1 MGHRCQGFPKFR
13 AAAGGLSVAQPRLL
27 ALLGAW
33 VWAGAQAQSA
43 VVLPPVV
50 VSATTYAQP
59 LSSALPSVSVLT
71 REDIESSGAH
81 NLNSLLRQVVGVQ
94 ITSAGGPGQSGNVFI
109 RGFSGPNV
117 LVLLDGVP
125 INAQDSTGNA
135 YLSNLQTRQ
144 IERVE
149 VIRGNVSAIY
159 GSGAVGGVVLITTRG
174 AGPGPHASV
183 SVGGG
188 SQGTASTS
196 VEADASAGR
205 TELQG
210 GFSRYTT
217 QGIPSQDPV
226 QSGLPDASDG
236 YRNNTA
242 NLSIRQKL
250 APGHELGLM
259 AFDSQGRYTFDNGTV
274 GGSTHQSLFGVHSDD
289 RLSQAWT
296 SHLSLSEQTTRSSF
310 GGAYAADYRTRVDQ
324 LEWRNVV
331 RLSSAWTATGG
342 LDLQRQSIDSGG
354 TGGIPSVRRHAN
366 AEFAGLDG
374 TLAGNELQL
383 NLRHDAVGGFAAQD
397 TAYLGWGRPVGG
409 GFKLLADASSA
420 FNAPP
425 LGYLYYQVPGM
436 FGTIPNPQ
444 LKPEKAHSVEAG
456 LQWARGMQYLRATVF
471 QTQATDQWA
480 YATVDPVNF
489 IGQFQ
494 NLDSTRTRGL
504 ELSLRGARGDWSW
517 HGNLTLQDPVN
528 TSAGAGNATI
538 PLVAH
543 TLANAGLQRQLGGL
557 RLGSELHFSGPRYD
571 PYPGV
576 MLGSY
581 AVVDLSAGAKL
592 SREWSWALRVD
603 NLFDRHYQTNYGYE
617 TQPLGVFLQLT
628 WTPVGA

>member
-1 MGHRCQGFPKFR
+1 MGHRRHRFPQHH
-13 AAAGGLSVAQPRLL
+13 AAARPRLL
-27 ALLGAW
+27 ALLAVFGC
-33 VWAGAQAQSA
+33 AGAHAQSA
-43 VVLPPVV
+43 VMLPPVV
-50 VSATTYAQP
+50 VSASTYAQP
-59 LSSALPSVSVLT
+59 LSAALPSVSVLT
-71 REDIESSGAH
+71 REDIETSGAH
-81 NLNSLLRQVVGVQ
+81 NLSTLLRQMAGVQ

-125 INAQDSTGNA
+125 MNAQDSTGNA
-135 YLSNLQTRQ
+135 YLGNLQTAQ

-149 VIRGNVSAIY
+149 VIRGNVSALY

-174 AGPGPHASV
+174 AGSGPHASV

-196 VEADASAGR
+196 VEADATVGR

-226 QSGLPDASDG
+226 QSGLPNESDG

-250 APGHELGLM
+250 APGHTVGLL
-259 AFDSQGRYTFDNGTV
+259 AFDSQGRYTYDNGTA
-274 GGSTHQSLFGVHSDD
+274 GGSTHQGLFGLSSDD
-289 RLSQAWT
+289 RFTQAWT
-296 SHLSLSEQTTRSSF
+296 SHLSLSQQTTRTSY
-310 GGAYAADYRTRVDQ
+310 GGFYPADYRTRIDQ
-324 LEWRNVV
+324 FEWRNVL

-342 LDLQRQSIDSGG
+342 LDLQRQSVDSDGN
-354 TGGIPSVRRHAN
+354 GGIPSVSRHAN
-366 AEFAGLDG
+366 ALFAGIDG
-374 TLAGNELQL
+374 TLSGNELQL
-383 NLRHDAVGGFAAQD
+383 NLRHDDVGGFQAQD

-409 GFKLLADASSA
+409 GFKLLADASTA

-436 FGTIPNPQ
+436 FGTVPNPQ
-444 LKPEKAHSVEAG
+444 LKPEKARSVEAG
-456 LQWARGMQYLRATVF
+456 LQWARGSQYLRATVF
-471 QTQATDQWA
+471 QTTATDQWA
-480 YATVDPVNF
+480 YVTVDPVNF

-494 NLDSTRTRGL
+494 NIDSARTRGL
-504 ELSLRGARGDWSW
+504 ELSLRGAHRDWSW

-528 TSAGAGNATI
+528 TSPGAGNAAI
-538 PLVAH
+538 PLVPH
-543 TLANAGLQRQLGGL
+543 TLANAGLQRELGGL
-557 RLGSELHFSGPRYD
+557 LLGSELHYSGPRYD
-571 PYPGV
+571 PFGGV
-576 MLGSY
+576 TLGSY
-581 AVVDLSAGAKL
+581 AVVDLSAGRAIN
-592 SREWSWALRVD
+592 REWSWRLRVD